1 MTDELVDIVD
11 DDDTVI
17 ATVTRAEMRA
27 KRLQHRSVGIAVLS
41 SDGRLLIHR
50 RSADKD
56 IWPCWWDIAAGGV
69 VTAGET
75 YDEAARRELAEELG
89 VVGVEVDYLG
99 HLHYVDEQLATLC
112 RGYRVVH
119 DGPFTFDDGEIVE
132 TRWVTFAELEAM
144 RATHRFLPDSLALL
158 IPLLEGFSGLEG

>member
-11 DDDTVI
+11 DNDMVI
-17 ATVTRAEMRA
+17 ASVTRAEMRA
-27 KRLQHRSVGIAVLS
+27 KRLQHRSVGIVVLS

-50 RSADKD
+50 RSLDKD
-56 IWPCWWDIAAGGV
+56 IWPGWWDIAAGGV

-75 YDEAARRELAEELG
+75 YEDAAQRELAEELG
-89 VVGVEVDYLG
+89 IANVE
-99 HLHYVDEQLATLC
+99 LHYVGQSHYVDDDLAALC

-132 TRWVTFAELEAM
+132 ARWVTLAELQAM
-144 RATHRFLPDSLALL
+144 RATHRFLPDSLAPFP
-158 IPLLEGFSGLEG
+158 PLLT